1 MKYSNIVPYGLRM
14 QPELKARLQ
23 ELAATKPNWSLNSEI
38 VQRLENSL
46 AERQELSAFTD
57 GELIEELI
65 RRWGRDRVLIQLG
78 VNAITTKKEGST

>member
-57 GELIEELI
+57 GELIDELI
-65 RRWGRDRVLIQLG
+65 RRWGRDRVCIKLG
-78 VNAITTKKEGST
+78 KDSNNQGE